1 MLGGMAFKNAWF
13 LPYLKSSRQRSL
25 PRGGQS
31 FALARAKPTC
41 RSRRSPTSTTYQPPR
56 KGAECCCTK
65 RIAGARSC
73 FVAELPLHFNG
84 TLRVVKSTKPAQA
97 PRRTDKART
106 GAGLSLLVYYAHYHT
121 RGAPRSARVCAGHPR
136 RFRRSEATKRARPSS
151 AAGACGKA
159 RRWRAP
165 RRGGAFACRTEKAG
179 KGAEAPQRL
188 HCEKLVREPLLA
200 VSGWNR
206 RRRDE
211 ETPLP

>member
-106 GAGLSLLVYYAHYHT
+106 GAGSSLLVYYAHYHT
-121 RGAPRSARVCAGHPR
+121 RGAPRSSLCRPPSPLPQKRSDKEGETVFSGGSLRRGAKMEGPSQGRRIRLSHREGWQGRRGSTTSALRKARSGTFAR
-136 RFRRSEATKRARPSS
+136 RFWMEPAT
-151 AAGACGKA
+151 
-159 RRWRAP
+159 
-165 RRGGAFACRTEKAG
+165 
-179 KGAEAPQRL
+179 
-188 HCEKLVREPLLA
+188 
-200 VSGWNR
+200 
-206 RRRDE
+206 
-211 ETPLP
+211 